1 VPRCSSQ
8 SGSVGAGH
16 AAVPRPLPIQRSAQG
31 RPWLSW
37 RVALTLGAL
46 AACSTRAD
54 AQLLS
59 PKRALTT
66 GPAPGCEISTVAPT
80 AVARR
85 DNVESRRLAA
95 VGQEAALI
103 GDQTAAR
110 DAYAKAAALNPA
122 DERVAY
128 DLGRAHEELDET
140 PKAVSE
146 FCRYLTL
153 SPGGREAADVR
164 TRLLRLVPAPEI
176 KRAQDLQV
184 AFQLGLGLF
193 DDGNYS
199 AAARAF
205 DDVVRSAPTASE
217 AVYNR
222 GLARAASGNRTD
234 AVKDLELFRAA
245 APTVDDRVAVGRAIE
260 TLRRPVYN
268 PGVAFAAGLLPGF
281 GQFATGRPIGGFVVL
296 LATAGSAG
304 ASFMQRTTETTVSY
318 VDPNGVAAPYTR
330 SATERPYLVPGL
342 AAAGA
347 VSLVAMI
354 EAVVHANRSQRY
366 ASIVAKRGAAA
377 PAATPPSPGFAVTPL
392 IDRNGRTGL
401 LFSKRF

>member
-1 VPRCSSQ
+1 MRLL
-8 SGSVGAGH
+8 
-16 AAVPRPLPIQRSAQG
+16 AAVCAVAA
-31 RPWLSW
+31 LS
-37 RVALTLGAL
+37 V
-46 AACSTRAD
+46 RAD
-54 AQLLS
+54 AQLLA
-59 PKRALTT
+59 PKRVLTT
-66 GPAPGCEISTVAPT
+66 GPAPGCEVSTSAQT
-80 AVARR
+80 TVARR
-85 DNVESRRLAA
+85 DNVEARRLAA

-110 DAYAKAAALNPA
+110 DAFAKAAALNPT

-128 DLGRAHEELDET
+128 DLARAHEELSESA
-140 PKAVSE
+140 KAVTE

-153 SPGGREAADVR
+153 SPAGREAADVR
-164 TRLLRLVPAPEI
+164 ARLLRLVPAPEV
-176 KRAQDLQV
+176 KRAQDVQV
-184 AFQLGLGLF
+184 AFRLGLGLF

-199 AAARAF
+199 ASARAF
-205 DDVVRSAPTASE
+205 DDVVRSAPTAAE

-222 GLARAASGNRTD
+222 GLARAASGNRAD

-296 LATAGSAG
+296 LAAAGSAG
-304 ASFMQRTTETTVSY
+304 ASFMQRTTETTVPY
-318 VDPNGVAAPYTR
+318 VDPNGQPAPYTR
-330 SATERPYLVPGL
+330 SSTERPYLVPGL
-342 AAAGA
+342 AAAGGVTLIA
-347 VSLVAMI
+347 LI

-366 ASIVAKRGAAA
+366 ASVVAKRGANAPAAA

-401 LFSKRF
+401 LFSRRF